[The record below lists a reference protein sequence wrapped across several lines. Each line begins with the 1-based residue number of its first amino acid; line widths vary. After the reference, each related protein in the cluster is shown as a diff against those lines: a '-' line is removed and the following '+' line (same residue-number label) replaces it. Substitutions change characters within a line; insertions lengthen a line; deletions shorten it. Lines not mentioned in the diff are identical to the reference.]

1 MLNRLITH
9 KRSTNGPSK
18 GAIATDLSVLFR
30 FDPPPKN
37 ESLREQFPLVQCI
50 CTCIQKQIDLQSH
63 IIEQSMAKSDSKTP
77 VIVASLVFVSVAVA
91 AVVFVKTGGLE
102 SNGTF

>member
-1 MLNRLITH
+1 
-9 KRSTNGPSK
+9 
-18 GAIATDLSVLFR
+18 
-30 FDPPPKN
+30 
-37 ESLREQFPLVQCI
+37 
-50 CTCIQKQIDLQSH
+50 
-63 IIEQSMAKSDSKTP
+63 MAKSDSKTP